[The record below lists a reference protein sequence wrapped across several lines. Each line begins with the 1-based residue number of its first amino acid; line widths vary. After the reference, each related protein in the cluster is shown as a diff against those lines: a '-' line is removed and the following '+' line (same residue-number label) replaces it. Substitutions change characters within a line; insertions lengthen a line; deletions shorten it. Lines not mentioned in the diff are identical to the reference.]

1 MEGGG
6 SQLLPAASYCC
17 IASHPWC
24 LVQPPDAAAAPRQQH
39 GGDIETGLMR
49 PSTSQPHAVAAPVAA
64 AAAFTTAAAVAAAA
78 TTSSSLSPETGRE
91 SSPAPAAASTAG
103 GEGEGADIS
112 SLEELSFVRKVQQRQ
127 RQSLG
132 ARPTLGGLFAS
143 ADSGG
148 EDGAA
153 AAVAQQQP
161 EPSVAP
167 ALRTLD
173 SPLSLRRPPSGS
185 SLQTIAE
192 GQQHLTPLHEHRP
205 AAAAAAQ
212 LPSESAG
219 APHALYYSSL
229 PAGTGSQ
236 LQTQLRRELAA
247 SRAAAGGSVDADA
260 ASTGDDVAEAAVA
273 GPACAPIPPA
283 AGAAPPRD
291 SGDLYYSSVP
301 AAMGR
306 SMQAQLRQVLL
317 VSGSGTT
324 EGAQVPSVN
333 STTVAEAEPT
343 AAEEE
348 GAAIPSDEPGGYYSS
363 LPAAMGRQLGAQLQ
377 QQLAAGAHTELA
389 PSQQEP
395 QERQE
400 SSVGVAAPVFEA
412 GPGYYSSLPVA
423 AGRTLLR
430 ELKEELA
437 VSAGGV
443 SSTSGVASGAGSRT
457 VGLAEAEQA
466 SPQQSASPFSA
477 AAASPEPDSPAASD
491 SSAPPPAPALPAAAA
506 AAAASHYS
514 TMPAVVGRSL
524 QLQLAQQ
531 LKLDQQGH
539 AGSGQVQPDAP
550 AAAPSGRFGLANRL
564 FSRPPRPLPS
574 ASINPQLR
582 QSGSSG
588 A

>member
-1 MEGGG
+1 MLLPPWTTCWRSVRSSSPAVVWSQSSSLAVPASKAAAGRVARAWSCSRWAPGVAVGVRVGKLMEGGG

-212 LPSESAG
+212 LPSEDG
-219 APHALYYSSL
+219 
-229 PAGTGSQ
+229 
-236 LQTQLRRELAA
+236 
-247 SRAAAGGSVDADA
+247 
-260 ASTGDDVAEAAVA
+260 
-273 GPACAPIPPA
+273 
-283 AGAAPPRD
+283 
-291 SGDLYYSSVP
+291 
-301 AAMGR
+301 
-306 SMQAQLRQVLL
+306 
-317 VSGSGTT
+317 
-324 EGAQVPSVN
+324 
-333 STTVAEAEPT
+333 
-343 AAEEE
+343 
-348 GAAIPSDEPGGYYSS
+348 
-363 LPAAMGRQLGAQLQ
+363 LPAADT
-377 QQLAAGAHTELA
+377 AAA
-389 PSQQEP
+389 
-395 QERQE
+395 R
-400 SSVGVAAPVFEA
+400 
-412 GPGYYSSLPVA
+412 
-423 AGRTLLR
+423 
-430 ELKEELA
+430 
-437 VSAGGV
+437 AGGI
-443 SSTSGVASGAGSRT
+443 SSRSRR
-457 VGLAEAEQA
+457 Q
-466 SPQQSASPFSA
+466 
-477 AAASPEPDSPAASD
+477 
-491 SSAPPPAPALPAAAA
+491 
-506 AAAASHYS
+506 
-514 TMPAVVGRSL
+514 R
-524 QLQLAQQ
+524 
-531 LKLDQQGH
+531 
-539 AGSGQVQPDAP
+539 
-550 AAAPSGRFGLANRL
+550 RCRCRL
-564 FSRPPRPLPS
+564 YW
-574 ASINPQLR
+574 
-582 QSGSSG
+582 
-588 A
+588 